1 MSPDLFLAT
10 WLLVLTGRRWAERG
24 GPGRVWAVRIVWLLP
39 VLLVAT
45 PAGMAL
51 LLMTLAVAEAVH
63 RLLRRTP
70 RRTLPTGGLSLGATS
85 VLLLVVMGLPQLAP
99 RPEAGLWWRTW
110 VEGNALLHGAPPDAG
125 HLLLL
130 WATLVWVAAV
140 EGNHITTW
148 VLGRVMLL
156 PPPHATAAEPS
167 RGRVIGMLERGI
179 VALLALH
186 GHVEGLGLLLAAKGF
201 ARFRDMDDRPFAEY
215 VLIGT
220 LASVGT
226 ALLAGLLFRI
236 WL

>member
-1 MSPDLFLAT
+1 MNPDLFLAT
-10 WLLVLTGRRWAERG
+10 WLLVLTGRRWADQG
-24 GPGRVWAVRIVWLLP
+24 GPGRVWAARAVWLLP
-39 VLLVAT
+39 VLLVAS

-51 LLMTLAVAEAVH
+51 LLATLAVAEAVH
-63 RLLRRTP
+63 RLLRRNP
-70 RRTLPTGGLSLGATS
+70 WRTMPAGGLSLGVTS
-85 VLLLVVMGLPQLAP
+85 VLLLVVMGLPLLAP
-99 RPEAGLWWRTW
+99 RPEAGLWWRAW
-110 VEGNALLHGAPPDAG
+110 VEGNALLRGAPPDAG
-125 HLLLL
+125 HVLLL

-156 PPPHATAAEPS
+156 PPPHATATEPS
-167 RGRVIGMLERGI
+167 RGRVIGMLERSI

-186 GHVEGLGLLLAAKGF
+186 GHMEGLGLLLAAKGF